1 MAISLDMSNYRAD
14 YMISDAAI
22 PQRVEAQTE
31 KEQTTQ
37 FAQLLKDCGEVDVNP
52 VQETAAPESID
63 PGTVEN
69 AEQMAVGDDIYDDPM
84 ELARKILKGEID
96 LDDIPADKF
105 TLELVKALIIV
116 AKTEDLDEDDEEE
129 GEEEKDFFDPTKN
142 EATDE
147 LQVTM
152 LDQLLAVLYKFID
165 AYTDTRYDDGK
176 GEVIGGIEELL
187 ADFPEISELFDQLE
201 QNKDDAD
208 NSPLMEHIMRM
219 RAEQTAVPE
228 VSEEQAA
235 NVDTFVKSD
244 EIPPEVKTESP
255 QQSEFAKE
263 TSKAVG
269 EENVK
274 ILDEAAKNGELGK
287 PEVKQTVQTTQK
299 VSQIPEEEQ
308 PEVKNVPEM
317 PVRTDEV
324 SDRAKAIS
332 EELEMLRNA
341 RLGKTVKQP
350 VEETAAEEK
359 QSVPVQAANPLETE
373 SPLVFAGRDGSE
385 ITVRPADVAAQ
396 AAKLVEKAVTEN
408 VEQTE
413 YSLVL
418 NPEELGRIT
427 VKLVKATDGA
437 VSVTIAAENARTQRI
452 LDQNS
457 EIMQSNLR
465 DTGIR
470 LENWQVVR
478 ESQQETLA
486 QDYNGSSKNPYY
498 RDDKPQQ
505 DDDEEGK
512 SFAEIIAAM

>member
-31 KEQTTQ
+31 KEQTTE
-37 FAQLLKDCGEVDVNP
+37 FAQLLKDCGELEAVSEN
-52 VQETAAPESID
+52 ESVKLDD
-63 PGTVEN
+63 PGQITANEVRIEGG
-69 AEQMAVGDDIYDDPM
+69 ADPYDDPM
-84 ELARKILKGEID
+84 ELARKILKGEVD
-96 LDDIPADKF
+96 LDDIPADKI
-105 TLELVKALIIV
+105 TIELLKALAIV
-116 AKTEDLDEDDEEE
+116 AKTEDLDEDDEEN
-129 GEEEKDFFDPTKN
+129 GDEEKDFFDPTKN
-142 EATDE
+142 EAPDE

-201 QNKDDAD
+201 QNKDDKG

-219 RAEQTAVPE
+219 RAEQAAVPE
-228 VSEEQAA
+228 EQPA

-244 EIPPEVKTESP
+244 EIPPEVKTESA
-255 QQSEFAKE
+255 QQSEFAE
-263 TSKAVG
+263 EMSKAVG
-269 EENVK
+269 EENMK

-287 PEVKQTVQTTQK
+287 PEVKQTVQTN
-299 VSQIPEEEQ
+299 PEEQVQTE
-308 PEVKNVPEM
+308 NVPEK
-317 PVRTDEV
+317 PIKVDEAA
-324 SDRAKAIS
+324 DRAKAIS

-341 RLGKTVKQP
+341 RLGKTAKQP

-359 QSVPVQAANPLETE
+359 QSTPITAANPLETE
-373 SPLVFAGRDGSE
+373 SPLVFARRDGAE
-385 ITVRPADVAAQ
+385 ITVRPADVVAQ
-396 AAKLVEKAVTEN
+396 AAKLVEKAITEN
-408 VEQTE
+408 NEQTE

-427 VKLVKATDGA
+427 VKLIKATDGA

-505 DDDEEGK
+505 DDDEDGK

>member
-31 KEQTTQ
+31 KEQTTG
-37 FAQLLKDCGEVDVNP
+37 FAQLLKDCGEVELSP
-52 VQETAAPESID
+52 VKETAAPERID
-63 PGTVEN
+63 PGTLEN

-201 QNKDDAD
+201 QNKDDAG

-219 RAEQTAVPE
+219 RAEQAALP
-228 VSEEQAA
+228 EEQAA

-263 TSKAVG
+263 MSKAVG
-269 EENVK
+269 EENMK
-274 ILDEAAKNGELGK
+274 ILDEAAKNGEIGK

-299 VSQIPEEEQ
+299 VSQTPEEEQ

-317 PVRTDEV
+317 PIKADEAA
-324 SDRAKAIS
+324 DRAKAIS

-341 RLGKTVKQP
+341 RLGKTAKQP
-350 VEETAAEEK
+350 VEDTAAEEK
-359 QSVPVQAANPLETE
+359 QSGPIVAPNPLETE
-373 SPLVFAGRDGSE
+373 SPIVFAGRDGSE
-385 ITVRPADVAAQ
+385 ITVRPADVVAQ

-408 VEQTE
+408 TEQTE

>member
-31 KEQTTQ
+31 KEQTTG
-37 FAQLLKDCGEVDVNP
+37 FAQLLKDCSAADAAP
-52 VQETAAPESID
+52 VQEPSAPEKLD
-63 PGTVEN
+63 P
-69 AEQMAVGDDIYDDPM
+69 EQVTTHEVQTEGGSDIFDDPM
-84 ELARKILKGEID
+84 ELARAILKGDVD
-96 LDDIPADKF
+96 LDDVPADKI
-105 TLELVKALIIV
+105 TIELLKALVIV
-116 AKTEDLDEDDEEE
+116 AKTEDLDEDDEEGDE
-129 GEEEKDFFDPTKN
+129 DKDFFDPTKQ
-142 EATDE
+142 ESTDE

-176 GEVIGGIEELL
+176 GEVVGGIEELL

-201 QNKDDAD
+201 KNKDDT
-208 NSPLMEHIMRM
+208 NSPLMEHIMKM
-219 RAEQTAVPE
+219 RAEQATIPE
-228 VSEEQAA
+228 DQSA

-244 EIPPEVKTESP
+244 ELPPEVKTESA
-255 QQSEFAKE
+255 QQSEFAE
-263 TSKAVG
+263 EMSKAVG
-269 EENVK
+269 EENMK

-287 PEVKQTVQTTQK
+287 PEVKQVKTN
-299 VSQIPEEEQ
+299 PEEEQ
-308 PEVKNVPEM
+308 AQTANVPEK
-317 PVRTDEV
+317 PIKADEAA
-324 SDRAKAIS
+324 DRAKAIS

-341 RLGKTVKQP
+341 RLGKAVKQP
-350 VEETAAEEK
+350 VEETTADEK
-359 QSVPVQAANPLETE
+359 QSTPITAANPLETE
-373 SPLVFAGRDGSE
+373 SPLVFARRDGSE
-385 ITVRPADVAAQ
+385 ITVRPADVVAQ
-396 AAKLVEKAVTEN
+396 AAKLVEKAITEN
-408 VEQTE
+408 NEQTE

-418 NPEELGRIT
+418 NPEELGKIT
-427 VKLVKATDGA
+427 VKLIKATDGA

-505 DDDEEGK
+505 EDDEDGK

>member
-37 FAQLLKDCGEVDVNP
+37 FAQLLKDCSEVELSP
-52 VQETAAPESID
+52 VKETAAPEKLD

-69 AEQMAVGDDIYDDPM
+69 AEQTAGGSDIFDDPM

-105 TLELVKALIIV
+105 TIELIKALIIV

-142 EATDE
+142 EAPDE

-219 RAEQTAVPE
+219 RAEQAAVP
-228 VSEEQAA
+228 EEQAA

-244 EIPPEVKTESP
+244 ELPPEVKTESA

-263 TSKAVG
+263 MSKAVG
-269 EENVK
+269 EENMK

-287 PEVKQTVQTTQK
+287 PEVKQTRGTD
-299 VSQIPEEEQ
+299 PEEQ
-308 PEVKNVPEM
+308 TEVKNVPEM
-317 PVRTDEV
+317 PVRTDEAA
-324 SDRAKAIS
+324 DRAKAIS

-341 RLGKTVKQP
+341 RLGKTAKQP
-350 VEETAAEEK
+350 VEETAADEK
-359 QSVPVQAANPLETE
+359 QSGPIVAANPLETE
-373 SPLVFAGRDGSE
+373 SPIIFAGRDGSE
-385 ITVRPADVAAQ
+385 ITVRPADVVAQ
-396 AAKLVEKAVTEN
+396 AAKLIEKAVTEN
-408 VEQTE
+408 NEQTE

-505 DDDEEGK
+505 DDDEDGR